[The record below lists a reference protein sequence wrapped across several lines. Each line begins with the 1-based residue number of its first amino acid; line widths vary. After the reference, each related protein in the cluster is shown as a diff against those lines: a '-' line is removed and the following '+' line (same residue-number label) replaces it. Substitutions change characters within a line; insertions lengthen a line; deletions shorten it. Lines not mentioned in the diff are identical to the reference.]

1 MQRASR
7 RCEML
12 ARVKRLTR
20 NIRVLASG
28 SAGVTMPTLS
38 KVTTSVLIYSYKE
51 LYPHII
57 TRAAY
62 KIYETYNGSS
72 RHYQA
77 VLIIRSKV
85 RGVAEAALASFNTPL
100 HFEAIINRQ
109 TSLIATSGPFML
121 SNKNLARVDRET

>member
-1 MQRASR
+1 M
-7 RCEML
+7 
-12 ARVKRLTR
+12 
-20 NIRVLASG
+20 
-28 SAGVTMPTLS
+28 
-38 KVTTSVLIYSYKE
+38 TTSVLIYSYKE

-85 RGVAEAALASFNTPL
+85 RGVADAALAYFNTPL
-100 HFEAIINRQ
+100 YFEAIINRLDFTYCDKRPIHVIEQ
-109 TSLIATSGPFML
+109 ELGT
-121 SNKNLARVDRET
+121 R